1 MSLGRWDSLTWLF
14 EECTVFAVKSM
25 RVMRDVAMNEAERF
39 LEEKLRRA
47 DTPARQ
53 PAAAVEPSDGGR
65 CESTDWAPGN
75 PPPTAPTPEA
85 SGKVWGVVM
94 GVFAILATMF
104 WMAVFKGGCR

>member
-25 RVMRDVAMNEAERF
+25 RVMWDVAMNEAERF
-39 LEEKLRRA
+39 LEKKMRRA
-47 DTPARQ
+47 EPSARQ
-53 PAAAVEPSDGGR
+53 PVAGDAP
-65 CESTDWAPGN
+65 STDQRDGVADRMPGG
-75 PPPTAPTPEA
+75 PPPTAQTKEA
-85 SGKVWGVVM
+85 GGKGWGVVM